1 MVGLGRYT
9 LGLLDTVPDRWNGMG
24 WIAESGEERMGYGIT
39 MCALLI
45 IFFCVCLVL
54 LLINISLS

>member
-9 LGLLDTVPDRWNGMG
+9 LGLLDAVPDRWDGMG
-24 WIAESGEERMGYGIT
+24 WIAEGGVERMGYGIM

-45 IFFCVCLVL
+45 IFFA
-54 LLINISLS
+54 SAQSSY